1 MKTKL
6 IKAFTLT
13 ILAGGGLLAASP
25 AQAETRGPDVE
36 AIVGDFVSGDRVH
49 AVLIVADPT
58 PGTITLELEGYTPA
72 DRKFHSTR
80 VGARVFIISAGRTT
94 YNGYFQSVSRG
105 ITRADFTRFRIAIK
119 SWTVDNLGGWTLV
132 SNTFTRPVS
141 RSGPGPSPSSGPED
155 DSRPAATGTAPSL
168 TDATGL
174 ISADAW
180 PVDGAGAPADGS
192 PDAADNS
199 NAPPSMP
206 VQSGSVQHPDA
217 PVANGARQLASAKV
231 LATPGWATGGGWIL
245 LLLVPVIAGGAMFA
259 AFARG

>member
-1 MKTKL
+1 MKTRL
-6 IKAFTLT
+6 IRAFTLT
-13 ILAGGGLLAASP
+13 ILAGGGLLAATP
-25 AQAETRGPDVE
+25 AQAETRRPDVE

-49 AVLIVADPT
+49 ALLIVADPT

-80 VGARVFIISAGRTT
+80 VGPRVFIISAGRTT
-94 YNGYFQSVSRG
+94 YNGYLQSVSRG
-105 ITRADFTRFRIAIK
+105 ISGADFTRFRIAIK
-119 SWTVDNLGGWTLV
+119 SWTVDNLGGWNLV

-141 RSGPGPSPSSGPED
+141 RPGPEPSPSSDPED
-155 DSRPAATGTAPSL
+155 DSRPAATGAASNL

-180 PVDGAGAPADGS
+180 PVDAAGAAADGS
-192 PDAADNS
+192 PGGADNS

-206 VQSGSVQHPDA
+206 VQSEAVQHPAA
-217 PVANGARQLASAKV
+217 PVANGARQPGPAKV

-245 LLLVPVIAGGAMFA
+245 LLLVPVVAGGAMFA

>member
-1 MKTKL
+1 MKAKL

-25 AQAETRGPDVE
+25 AQAETRRPDVE

-105 ITRADFTRFRIAIK
+105 ISGANFTRFRIAIK
-119 SWTVDNLGGWTLV
+119 SWTVDNLGGWNLV

-141 RSGPGPSPSSGPED
+141 RSGPEPSPSSGPED
-155 DSRPAATGTAPSL
+155 DSRPAATGAAPSL

-180 PVDGAGAPADGS
+180 PVDAAGAPADGS
-192 PDAADNS
+192 PGAADNS

-206 VQSGSVQHPDA
+206 VQSGSVQHPAA
-217 PVANGARQLASAKV
+217 PVANGARQPASAKV

-245 LLLVPVIAGGAMFA
+245 LLLVPVVAGGAMFA

>member
-1 MKTKL
+1 MMKIKL

-25 AQAETRGPDVE
+25 AQAETRRPDVE

-105 ITRADFTRFRIAIK
+105 ISGSGFTRFRIAIK
-119 SWTVDNLGGWTLV
+119 SWTVDNLGGWNLV

-141 RSGPGPSPSSGPED
+141 RPGPEPSPSSAPED
-155 DSRPAATGTAPSL
+155 DSRPAVTGA
-168 TDATGL
+168 
-174 ISADAW
+174 
-180 PVDGAGAPADGS
+180 ADGS
-192 PDAADNS
+192 PGAADNS

-206 VQSGSVQHPDA
+206 VQSEAVQQPAA
-217 PVANGARQLASAKV
+217 PVANGARQPGSAKV
-231 LATPGWATGGGWIL
+231 LATPGWDTAGGWML
-245 LLLVPVIAGGAMFA
+245 LLLVPVVAGGAMFA